1 MGEKYERGW
10 QGPKAGRGVGSGR
23 LGRKEGGMGS
33 CRWQRGGDG
42 EGVIRTGRGWQ
53 WGGGCEE
60 DMERGDNGEARGGGE
75 GRWEGD
81 NGEGKEVGM
90 GKGQRRGQRRGYFT
104 DGYDGTPGWTYA
116 IGLIN
121 SCNRIECLG
130 RQRLSHSLI
139 ATNTWNAWVE

>member
-1 MGEKYERGW
+1 MGRGQWRGERG
-10 QGPKAGRGVGSGR
+10 R
-23 LGRKEGGMGS
+23 
-33 CRWQRGGDG
+33 D
-42 EGVIRTGRGWQ
+42 
-53 WGGGCEE
+53 
-60 DMERGDNGEARGGGE
+60 
-75 GRWEGD
+75 
-81 NGEGKEVGM
+81 
-90 GKGQRRGQRRGYFT
+90 GKGERRGQRRGDFT